1 MIATDWIIPNRNIH
15 HLFLRHRHIDRQ
27 TRVKEHTLAPSE
39 YGNDSKIWCLHLHTK
54 RKLKKEGQT
63 VIAQR
68 IRAWKF
74 EETITNTKS
83 LSNIYYSNVTMH
95 DVYKFKLCNLLT
107 NGHGLWLASSRDI
120 KDRNMLKPNACQ

>member
-1 MIATDWIIPNRNIH
+1 MGMI
-15 HLFLRHRHIDRQ
+15 L
-27 TRVKEHTLAPSE
+27 K
-39 YGNDSKIWCLHLHTK
+39 YGVYIYI
-54 RKLKKEGQT
+54 RKALGLKKEGQT

-83 LSNIYYSNVTMH
+83 LSNIYYSYVTMH

-120 KDRNMLKPNACQ
+120 KDRNML

>member
-1 MIATDWIIPNRNIH
+1 MGMI
-15 HLFLRHRHIDRQ
+15 L
-27 TRVKEHTLAPSE
+27 K
-39 YGNDSKIWCLHLHTK
+39 YGVYIYTPKALG
-54 RKLKKEGQT
+54 LKKVGQT

-68 IRAWKF
+68 IRALKF

-120 KDRNMLKPNACQ
+120 KDRNIL

>member
-39 YGNDSKIWCLHLHTK
+39 YGYDSKIWCLHCIYTPKALG
-54 RKLKKEGQT
+54 LKKEGQT

-68 IRAWKF
+68 IRALKF

-120 KDRNMLKPNACQ
+120 KDRNML